1 MTKIKAMLTI
11 LGGKRALR
19 SRLGYGVRYESFKC
33 RMGNH
38 DC

>member
-1 MTKIKAMLTI
+1 MTKIKAILT
-11 LGGKRALR
+11 LLSGKSALR
-19 SRLGYGVRYESFKC
+19 SRCDYGVRYESFKS